1 MNLRAFCWR
10 AALGLCAGPV
20 AALGTP
26 AMSSAVSPAAHTAP
40 APGVAF
46 YYGKDLPPELAI
58 YDAVVVHPE
67 NLPYEEAVRHVP
79 PDRLIAY
86 TTVGEIDPTSGYARS
101 VPRELLVGANAR
113 WQSLVVDLSSPRWE
127 DFFVTDILGPLW
139 RQGYRGF
146 FLDTLDSYQLV
157 AVTPADRA
165 AQEQGL
171 VRLIRRIKATYP
183 EARLIFNRGFEI
195 LPQVPDAAYAVVA
208 ESLFQGWDNA
218 TGSFT
223 VVSPKDRAW
232 LLGQL
237 NTISKDYDLPVVVI
251 DYADGKDRAAM
262 RDLARRIRDEGFM
275 PWVTTPH
282 LDALGVGIHDIVPR
296 RVLILYD
303 RRETPRLMNAEVH
316 RLLAMPLN
324 YLGLIPEYR
333 DVGGALP
340 AGPLAGRYAGAIVW
354 LAIGND
360 VHAASL
366 LPWLKAQTEASLP
379 LALINHSGVPLD
391 RLQPLGISA
400 AGNSQADVPYR
411 VAEHSV
417 HAGFEIEPPLTTGA
431 QPHVKAPPDAQV
443 WLRLRQGATIIE
455 PVAITDWGGYAM
467 APHAVT
473 ELPQSLG
480 LRWVIDPFEFLSRA
494 LQLEP
499 MPVPDITTENGHR
512 LLTVHVDGDGFAN
525 RAEFPG
531 TPFASRVLLDD
542 VLKKY
547 PLPTTVSVIQGE
559 VAKDGLYPQLSPELE
574 PIARG
579 MFALAHVEIATHTY
593 SHPFDWPRLAAGDDA
608 EGLNL
613 PIPDYAFSPEAEIDG
628 SVRYINENLAPPGK
642 ATRVVLWSGDCD
654 PEPDDVRRAYA
665 LGLGNMNGGETIMTA
680 TQPTLTE
687 VAPIGIPKGNY
698 FQVYA
703 PNQNENLY
711 TNLWTGPFY
720 GYERVI
726 ETFELTGAPRRLKP
740 VGIYYHMYSASK
752 PAALETLHKVYRWA
766 LDQDLLAIHAS
777 EYIRKA
783 QEFNRIVLTREGGG
797 WGIFNAVH
805 LKTVR
810 LPSALGYPDL
820 RRGSEIV
827 GFSGAQDVRYV
838 HLSGAPYAQLS
849 LQTGFPDRPYVERAT
864 GQVSGWQRRAGG
876 GFSMQLDAHTAGEL
890 ELRVPA
896 VCRLLA
902 EGTTTVDRNAGS
914 ATAEFAAGVG
924 SVQLVVDC
932 APEAVIAG
940 AQP

>member
-1 MNLRAFCWR
+1 MNLRTLCWR
-10 AALGLCAGPV
+10 TALGLCVGAM
-20 AALGTP
+20 AANGSP
-26 AMSSAVSPAAHTAP
+26 ALSSASAT
-40 APGVAF
+40 GVAF
-46 YYGKDLPPELAI
+46 YYGKNLPPELAI

-79 PDRLIAY
+79 SDRLIAY
-86 TTVGEIDPTSGYARS
+86 TTVGEIDPTSGYAQR
-101 VPRELLVGANAR
+101 VPRELLVGANSS

-127 DFFVTDILGPLW
+127 DFFVTEILAPLW

-146 FLDTLDSYQLV
+146 FLDTLDSYQLI
-157 AVTPADRA
+157 AATPALRA

-218 TGSFT
+218 TGRFT
-223 VVSPKDRAW
+223 EVSRKDREW
-232 LLGQL
+232 LLERL
-237 NTISKDYDLPVVVI
+237 NTISKKYDLPVVVI
-251 DYADGKDRAAM
+251 DYADGKDRATM
-262 RDLARRIRDEGFM
+262 RDLARRIRQEGFM

-303 RRETPRLMNAEVH
+303 PRETPRLMNAEAH

-333 DVGGALP
+333 DAGGALP
-340 AGPLAGRYAGAIVW
+340 TTPLAGRYAGVVVW
-354 LAIGND
+354 LAAGNNI
-360 VHAASL
+360 HGNGL
-366 LPWLKAQTEASLP
+366 LPWLKAQTEAALP

-391 RLQPLGISA
+391 RLAPLGIA
-400 AGNSQADVPYR
+400 ASGIARADIPYR
-411 VAEHSV
+411 IAERSV

-431 QPHVKAPPDAQV
+431 QPHIKAPPGAQV
-443 WLRLRQGATIIE
+443 WLRLRQGETVIE

-467 APHAVT
+467 WPHAVA
-473 ELPQSLG
+473 ELPQELG
-480 LRWVIDPFEFLSRA
+480 LRWVIDPFEFLLRA
-494 LQLEP
+494 LQIEL
-499 MPVPDITTENGHR
+499 MPTPDVTTENGHR

-531 TPFASRVLLDD
+531 SPFASRVLLDD
-542 VLKKY
+542 VLKRY
-547 PLPTTVSVIQGE
+547 RLPTTVSVIQGE
-559 VAKDGLYPQLSPELE
+559 VAADGLYPELSPQLE
-574 PIARG
+574 PIARA
-579 MFALAHVEIATHTY
+579 MFVLPHVEIATHTY
-593 SHPFDWPRLAAGDDA
+593 SHPFDWPGLEADDDA

-613 PIPDYAFSPEAEIDG
+613 PIPGYAFRPEVEIDG
-628 SVRYINENLAPPGK
+628 SVRYINEHLAPPGK

-654 PEPDDVRRAYA
+654 PGSDAVGRAYA

-687 VAPIGIPKGNY
+687 VAPLGIPKGDH

-703 PNQNENLY
+703 PNQNENVY
-711 TNLWTGPFY
+711 TNLWSGPFY

-740 VGIYYHMYSASK
+740 VGIYYHTYSASK
-752 PAALETLHKVYRWA
+752 PAALDALHKVYRWA
-766 LDQDLLAIHAS
+766 LDQDLLPIHAS

-820 RRGSEIV
+820 RHGSEIV
-827 GFSGAQDVRYV
+827 GFSGAKDVRYV
-838 HLSGAPYAQLS
+838 HLSGAPYAALS
-849 LQTGFPDRPYVERAT
+849 LQTEFPGKPYLVRAT
-864 GQVSGWQRRAGG
+864 GQVSDWRRRADG
-876 GFSMQLDAHTAGEL
+876 GFSMKVDPHTAGKL
-890 ELRVPA
+890 EVHVPS
-896 VCRLLA
+896 VCRLRA
-902 EGTTTVDRNAGS
+902 EGATAVDRDAESGTVAFSAGGD
-914 ATAEFAAGVG
+914 A
-924 SVQLVVDC
+924 VQLVVDC
-932 APEAVIAG
+932 SPDGEIAG
-940 AQP
+940 VHP